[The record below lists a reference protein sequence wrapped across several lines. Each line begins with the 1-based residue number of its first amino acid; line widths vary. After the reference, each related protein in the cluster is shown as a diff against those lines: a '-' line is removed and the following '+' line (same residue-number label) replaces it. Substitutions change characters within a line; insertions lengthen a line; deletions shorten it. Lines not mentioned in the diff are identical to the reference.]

1 MKREPRLQFSDADLA
16 EPKLEKPIKRVKKA
30 EAKADKAQAKI
41 PKKTVVKKERG
52 FDPTTGKVKT
62 QLRFEEVDKKKPP
75 SKLTHAV
82 QDAPVNFVLSQ
93 VHREVRQ
100 SEDDNVG
107 VEAAHKVAQAVE
119 SGGRLVQSAHRVHQ
133 LKPYRAAIRAEK
145 KLERANL
152 DALQKKAEI
161 DSPTSNP
168 VSKWQQKQAI
178 KKQYAAAKHNQAAQT
193 TAKAAEN
200 TAKAAKKAAEK
211 AEKAG
216 KYVWE
221 HRRGFAIAAA
231 ILLMLAFLLNGLSSC
246 SVIMDGVGSGIAAS
260 TYPSQDADMLGAEA
274 QYCEME
280 AELQRYL
287 DTYESTHDYDEYH
300 FDLDTIEHDPYVLI
314 SMITALHQGEW
325 TLDEVQGTLQ
335 MLFDRQYILTEDV
348 VVETRYRT
356 ETDTWTDADG
366 NTHTETYRV
375 PYDYY
380 ICNVKLENFNL
391 SHVPV
396 YIMSQEQ
403 LSMYATYMSV
413 LGNREDL
420 FGDSPY
426 VDKYITNPPADYDVN
441 PEYLN
446 DEKFATLITEAEK
459 YLGYPYVWG
468 GSNPD
473 TSFDCSGF
481 VSYVLTNSGLVNTGR
496 LGAQG
501 LYNISTPVSKANAQP
516 GDLIFFVGTYD
527 TPGVSHVGIYV
538 GDGVMI
544 HCGDPIQYTSINS
557 SYWQQHF
564 YAFGRPAY

>member
-30 EAKADKAQAKI
+30 AARADKAQAKI

-52 FDPTTGKVKT
+52 FDPATGKVKT

-82 QDAPVNFVLSQ
+82 QDAPANLILSQ

-107 VEAAHKVAQAVE
+107 VEAAHKVEQAVE
-119 SGGRLVQSAHRVHQ
+119 SGGRLVQSAHRAHQ

-246 SVIMDGVGSGIAAS
+246 SVMMDGVGSGIAAS

-366 NTHTETYRV
+366 NTHTDTYQV

-380 ICNVKLENFNL
+380 ICTVTLENFNL

-396 YIMSQEQ
+396 YIMSEEQ
-403 LSMYATYMSV
+403 LGMYATYMAT
-413 LGNREDL
+413 LGNRPDL
-420 FGDSPY
+420 FPSSGYIGKY
-426 VDKYITNPPADYDVN
+426 VEGSYTDYDIP
-441 PEYLN
+441 PEALD
-446 DEKFATLITEAEK
+446 DEVFAAIIKEAEK

-468 GSNPD
+468 GSSPS

-481 VSYVLTNSGLVNTGR
+481 VSWVINHSGWDVGR

-501 LYNISTPVSKANAQP
+501 LCNICTPVSSANVKP
-516 GDLIFFVGTYD
+516 GDLVFFTGTYD

-538 GDGVMI
+538 GNNMMI
-544 HCGDPIQYTSINS
+544 HCGDPISYANLNS
-557 SYWQQHF
+557 NYWQSHF
-564 YAFGRPAY
+564 YRYGRLP

>member
-52 FDPTTGKVKT
+52 FDPATGKVKT

-82 QDAPVNFVLSQ
+82 QDTPANLILSQ

-107 VEAAHKVAQAVE
+107 VEAAHKVEQAVE
-119 SGGRLVQSAHRVHQ
+119 SGGRLVQSAHRAHQ

-314 SMITALHQGEW
+314 SIITALHQGEW

-366 NTHTETYRV
+366 NTHTDTYQV

-380 ICNVKLENFNL
+380 ICTVTLENFNL

-396 YIMSQEQ
+396 YIMSEEQ
-403 LSMYATYMSV
+403 LGMYATYMAT
-413 LGNREDL
+413 LGNRPDL
-420 FGDSPY
+420 FPGSGYIGKY
-426 VDKYITNPPADYDVN
+426 VEGSYTDYDIP
-441 PEYLN
+441 PEALD
-446 DEKFATLITEAEK
+446 DEVFAAIIKEAEK

-468 GSNPD
+468 GSSPS

-481 VSYVLTNSGLVNTGR
+481 VSWVINHSGWDVGR

-501 LYNISTPVSKANAQP
+501 LCNICTPVSSANVKP
-516 GDLIFFVGTYD
+516 GDLVFFTGTYD

-538 GDGVMI
+538 GNNIMI
-544 HCGDPIQYTSINS
+544 HCGDPISYANLNS
-557 SYWQQHF
+557 NYWQSHF
-564 YAFGRPAY
+564 YRYGRLP

>member
-52 FDPTTGKVKT
+52 FDPATGKVKT

-82 QDAPVNFVLSQ
+82 QDAPANFVLSQ

-107 VEAAHKVAQAVE
+107 VEAAHKVEQAVE
-119 SGGRLVQSAHRVHQ
+119 SGGRLVQSAHRAHQ
-133 LKPYRAAIRAEK
+133 LKPYRAAIRAER
-145 KLERANL
+145 KLERANI

-161 DSPTSNP
+161 DSLTSNP

-200 TAKAAKKAAEK
+200 TVKAAKKAAEK

-246 SVIMDGVGSGIAAS
+246 SVMMDGVGSGIAAS
-260 TYPSQDADMLGAEA
+260 TYPSQDTDMLGAEA
-274 QYCEME
+274 QYCAME

-314 SMITALHQGEW
+314 SMITALHQREW

-366 NTHTETYRV
+366 NTHTDTYQV

-380 ICNVKLENFNL
+380 ICTVTLENFNL

-396 YIMSQEQ
+396 YIMSEEQ
-403 LSMYATYMSV
+403 LGMYATYMAT
-413 LGNREDL
+413 LGNRPDL
-420 FGDSPY
+420 FPGSGYIGKY
-426 VDKYITNPPADYDVN
+426 VEGSYTDYDIP
-441 PEYLN
+441 PEALD
-446 DEKFATLITEAEK
+446 DEVFAAIIKEAEK

-468 GSNPD
+468 GSSPS

-481 VSYVLTNSGLVNTGR
+481 VSWVINHSGWDVGR

-501 LYNISTPVSKANAQP
+501 LCNICTPVSSANVKP
-516 GDLIFFVGTYD
+516 GDLVFFTGTYD

-538 GDGVMI
+538 GNNMMI
-544 HCGDPIQYTSINS
+544 HCGDPISYANLNS
-557 SYWQQHF
+557 SYWQSHF
-564 YAFGRPAY
+564 YRYGRLP